1 MLNICSGT
9 QAWNIEDF
17 VKCGAT
23 LVYTLYV
30 SLRERGK
37 QFPTLGVEAVEA
49 SSLSK
54 FCPHFIKVGRKKLF
68 NHNTYKLGYDYFCSI
83 IKLGA
88 SIDWLGPTL
97 AAARINSSLPTWVT
111 SPSVCSANWQIVF
124 NIVHREKKNCSII
137 VVSCIHNTKVGQQ
150 HTLEKYITPFW
161 NSGL

>member
-88 SIDWLGPTL
+88 SID
-97 AAARINSSLPTWVT
+97 
-111 SPSVCSANWQIVF
+111 
-124 NIVHREKKNCSII
+124 
-137 VVSCIHNTKVGQQ
+137 
-150 HTLEKYITPFW
+150 
-161 NSGL
+161 